1 MKGDKS
7 PVTEKRRKGQ
17 SAADREDH
25 VTRPGTDVSNSIT
38 KGRKVRRKVEQAEA
52 DAKPKGTPKNVAEP
66 GELQDPEVLARTAF
80 VGNVPLSVKRKD
92 LKQLFKPFGNIESV
106 RLRGVIA
113 DVPNLPKKT
122 ALLAR
127 RLHKNCDALLAY
139 VVFKA
144 TEDSELSV
152 KPSDQAPKNDVQ
164 ALRPAI
170 PDHLEPTLAVKQAC
184 AGLNLTIFQ
193 DKHLRVTPAA
203 HTRGPLRQSVFL
215 GNLPFD
221 ITEEELILLF
231 QPIALTAGCTLVGVR
246 VTRDKETGMGRGVGF
261 ASFDDELGVRTV
273 INMGDDLKIRDRVI
287 RVERAAKEKKRNS
300 KTAKRNAKAERRR
313 DQKSDQALISGKS
326 EKKRR
331 RERHGD
337 LGVTRKIRKQRSD
350 RKVSVKVKHAA
361 RKARQAEAAAA
372 GKS

>member
-1 MKGDKS
+1 MKGGQS
-7 PVTEKRRKGQ
+7 VTGKRREVRFTLNN
-17 SAADREDH
+17 DERIN
-25 VTRPGTDVSNSIT
+25 RPAMDESNSIT
-38 KGRKVRRKVEQAEA
+38 KGRKVRRKDERAEA
-52 DAKPKGTPKNVAEP
+52 PITSKSPASDLADSGD
-66 GELQDPEVLARTAF
+66 LQDPEVLARTAF
-80 VGNVPLSVKRKD
+80 VGNVPVSVKRKD
-92 LKQLFKPFGNIESV
+92 LKRLFKPFGDIESV

-144 TEDSELSV
+144 ATEESEVPS
-152 KPSDQAPKNDVQ
+152 KPSEPSVEKDVQ
-164 ALRPAI
+164 AMRTATPN
-170 PDHLEPTLAVKQAC
+170 HSEPTIAVKKAC
-184 AGLNLTIFQ
+184 AGLNLTILQ
-193 DKHLRVTPAA
+193 DKHIRVTPAA

-231 QPIALTAGCTLVGVR
+231 QPIAVAAGCILVGVR

-273 INMGDDLKIRDRVI
+273 INMGDELKIRDRVI
-287 RVERAAKEKKRNS
+287 RVERATKDKKRNS
-300 KTAKRNAKAERRR
+300 KTAKRNAKAEKRREQNSER
-313 DQKSDQALISGKS
+313 ALISGKR
-326 EKKRR
+326 EKKKRR
-331 RERHGD
+331 EQHGS
-337 LGVTRKIRKQRSD
+337 LGVTRKIRKQLSD
-350 RKVSVKVKHAA
+350 RRVSVKVKHAA